1 MGTQTA
7 FRTTW
12 TRAAAALAALLAA
25 AGAPAQ
31 ASALRPPGIRFGVDV
46 LVDGVPRPQY
56 PARGTVYLEALRGR
70 EYTIRLSN
78 ALPVRVAV
86 ALSVDG
92 LNTIDAETSSAWNA
106 AKWVLEPYETVEIPG
121 WQVSGEAARRF
132 VFTGE
137 RSSYGAWLGQTEN
150 LGVIEAV
157 FFRERRGW
165 GGIDPLMERR
175 PTPGAAQG
183 APAPQAAE
191 AGEALDDAYAATGMG
206 DRQEHR
212 VQRVHLRL
220 EREPVAVVRL
230 RYEFRSQLERLGVL
244 LPRRSPLER
253 REGARGFPGYC
264 PEPPHW

>member
-1 MGTQTA
+1 MGTKTTL
-7 FRTTW
+7 RTTW
-12 TRAAAALAALLAA
+12 TRAAAAAAVLLAA

-31 ASALRPPGIRFGVDV
+31 ESALRPPVRRFAVDV

-70 EYTIRLSN
+70 EYTIRLAN
-78 ALPVRVAV
+78 PLPVRVAV

-92 LNTIDAETSSAWNA
+92 LNTIDAEVTTPWKAS
-106 AKWVLEPYETVEIPG
+106 KWVLDPYEVVEIPG

-157 FFRERRGW
+157 FFREQRGW

-175 PTPGAAQG
+175 PTPGAAQK
-183 APAPQAAE
+183 APAPQAA
-191 AGEALDDAYAATGMG
+191 AGAEALDDAYAATGMG
-206 DRQEHR
+206 SRQEHR
-212 VQRVHLRL
+212 VRRVHLRL
-220 EREPVAVVRL
+220 ERDPAAVVRL
-230 RYEFRSQLERLGVL
+230 RYEFRPELERLGVL
-244 LPRRSPLER
+244 LPLRSPLER
-253 REGARGFPGYC
+253 RENARGFPGYC
-264 PEPPHW
+264 PESPRW